1 MAENNEV
8 NFETDE
14 VVSAESATDK
24 LLGEANSVVS
34 FVQERF
40 DRSETSRYADEQ
52 RWLRAYR
59 NYRGLYSSDVQF
71 TSAEKSRIF
80 VKVTKTKT
88 LAAYGQVTDVLF
100 GNNKFPLTIDPSVL
114 PDGVSEAV
122 HVNLDPNAE
131 PGLEPLKAAF
141 TDKPTKPFI
150 MGPDTKLKPGDTMRS
165 LSPALRWT

>member
-52 RWLRAYR
+52 RWLSAYR

-88 LAAYGQVTDVLF
+88 LAAYGQVTDVCLVTTSSLLLLILQCYLMVYQ
-100 GNNKFPLTIDPSVL
+100 KRYTLIL
-114 PDGVSEAV
+114 I
-122 HVNLDPNAE
+122 LMRKQ
-131 PGLEPLKAAF
+131 GL
-141 TDKPTKPFI
+141 
-150 MGPDTKLKPGDTMRS
+150 S
-165 LSPALRWT
+165 H